1 MKKKLNTEGVANE
14 LKGHS
19 AFFPDY
25 KVDNSP
31 TPPAEHS
38 ETVGKVGS
46 SATDGE
52 RVPVPVPPGVPP
64 PVRGTVPR
72 TPKVK
77 RAIRQR
83 QPFDIFEDQYL
94 RLKQIAEA
102 EREFEDGRGMSQM
115 VREAIDMYLK
125 KEHSQSNE

>member
-1 MKKKLNTEGVANE
+1 MPVIESAITRKKGDVQATEEHRGDAPLV
-14 LKGHS
+14 
-19 AFFPDY
+19 PD
-25 KVDNSP
+25 KPENSP
-31 TPPAEHS
+31 TPTREGQA
-38 ETVGKVGS
+38 VL
-46 SATDGE
+46 
-52 RVPVPVPPGVPP
+52 VPVPPGVPP

-115 VREAIDMYLK
+115 VRQAIDMYLK
-125 KEHSQSNE
+125 KEHSRTNE